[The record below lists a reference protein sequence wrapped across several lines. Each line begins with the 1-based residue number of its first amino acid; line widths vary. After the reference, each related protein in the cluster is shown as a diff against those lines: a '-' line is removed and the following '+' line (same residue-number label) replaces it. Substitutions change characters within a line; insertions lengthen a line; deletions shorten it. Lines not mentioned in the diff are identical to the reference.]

1 MDKFSVICPCCEMT
15 LTIDAVTGALLASE
29 EKTKTHG
36 TFEDLKGELDKQK
49 NLREQLFVQESQA
62 QKDRSRILEEKF
74 QEAKKRAEGDIGK
87 PFKNPLDLD

>member
-1 MDKFSVICPCCEMT
+1 MT